1 LLFPGIGPAD
11 VLLGWAGL
19 QGWQQI
25 HANASLHPFDRRMTS
40 VLDLDPVGRSAAAVG
55 TITALGDD
63 AFPNLQAAR
72 NRSGPISPWLEVA
85 DENALRSA
93 RQQTGQIGLAHGQR
107 QLPQIVTIKRQDVE
121 GVKLDLMVIL
131 AGMQPIE
138 IGDAIDAEQDR
149 LAVDHEQGLTV
160 L

>member
-11 VLLGWAGL
+11 VLLGWASL

-85 DENALRSA
+85 DENALLSLSE
-93 RQQTGQIGLAHGQR
+93 T
-107 QLPQIVTIKRQDVE
+107 
-121 GVKLDLMVIL
+121 
-131 AGMQPIE
+131 
-138 IGDAIDAEQDR
+138 
-149 LAVDHEQGLTV
+149 
-160 L
+160 